1 MVTTFSLFC
10 GMTALLFGF
19 RWFLHRSLAP
29 EATISGALPEEVG
42 MRAEAVRI
50 AGSRGL
56 RLFAW
61 YVPSTRAVDAP
72 AVVLMHGWG
81 GNASSLLP
89 AAHALY
95 QAGYAVLLPESRNHG
110 RSDRDSHSSLPR
122 FAEDLECALDW
133 LSGQSGVDATRLAAV
148 GHSVG
153 GAAVLLAAS
162 RRRDLRA
169 AVSVAAFAHPEQV
182 MRRWLSSRRI
192 PYLPLGW
199 MVNRYVER
207 VIGKPF
213 DAIAPVATL
222 RHATCPVLLVHGRQ
236 DMTVPVE
243 DARYLLRSRGEAEVT
258 LLELDGSHET
268 FVDLE
273 RASREL
279 VAFLDRTCKNEP
291 PAVERKL
298 AT

>member
-1 MVTTFSLFC
+1 
-10 GMTALLFGF
+10 MTALLFGF

-29 EATISGALPEEVG
+29 DATITGARPEEVG
-42 MRAEAVRI
+42 MRAEALRI
-50 AGSRGL
+50 AGTGGL

-61 YVPSTRAVDAP
+61 YVPSTRAVAAP

-81 GNASSLLP
+81 GNDSSLLP
-89 AAHALY
+89 AAHALH

-133 LSGQSGVDATRLAAV
+133 LSGQPGVDATRLAAV

-162 RRRDLRA
+162 HRRDLRA
-169 AVSVAAFAHPEQV
+169 VVSVAAFAHPEQV
-182 MRRWLSSRRI
+182 MRRWLASRRI

-199 MVNRYVER
+199 MVNRHVEH
-207 VIGKPF
+207 VIGKRF
-213 DAIAPVATL
+213 DAIAPVAIL
-222 RHATCPVLLVHGRQ
+222 RDVACPVLLVHGRQ

-243 DARYLLRSRGEAEVT
+243 DARTLLQSCGEAEAT
-258 LLELDGSHET
+258 LLELDGTHET

-291 PAVERKL
+291 TAAEHKF

>member
-1 MVTTFSLFC
+1 MYTLSLLC
-10 GMTALLFGF
+10 GMTALLFCF

-29 EATISGALPEEVG
+29 EATVIGVRPEDVG
-42 MRAEAVRI
+42 MPAEAVWI
-50 AGSRGL
+50 SGSGGL

-61 YVPSTRAVDAP
+61 HVPSTRAIDAP
-72 AVVLMHGWG
+72 AVVLLHGWG

-89 AAHALY
+89 AAQALY
-95 QAGYAVLLPESRNHG
+95 RAGYAVLLPESRNHG

-122 FAEDLECALDW
+122 FAEDLECTLDW
-133 LSGQSGVDATRLAAV
+133 LSGQAGVDATRLAAV

-162 RRRDLRA
+162 RRSDLRA
-169 AVSVAAFAHPEQV
+169 VVSVAAFAHPEQV
-182 MRRWLSSRRI
+182 MRRWLAARRI

-222 RHATCPVLLVHGRQ
+222 RQVTCPVLLVHGRQ

-243 DARYLLRSRGEAEVT
+243 DARRLLQSCGLAKVT

-273 RASREL
+273 RAGREL
-279 VAFLDRTCKNEP
+279 VAFLDRTCKKEP
-291 PAVERKL
+291 CAAERHV